1 MASAKAVLT
10 ELTSVDFLS
19 EVADKADFLKRQL
32 EERLAIKPSVKA
44 IRNLGLMVGIQL
56 NDGNQLQQVLSEAR
70 AQGLLVLSAGKD
82 VVRLL
87 PPLVMTKAQLADGVA
102 ILEEVL

>member
-1 MASAKAVLT
+1 
-10 ELTSVDFLS
+10 
-19 EVADKADFLKRQL
+19 
-32 EERLAIKPSVKA
+32 
-44 IRNLGLMVGIQL
+44 MVGIQL

>member
-1 MASAKAVLT
+1 
-10 ELTSVDFLS
+10 
-19 EVADKADFLKRQL
+19 
-32 EERLAIKPSVKA
+32 
-44 IRNLGLMVGIQL
+44 MVGIQL
-56 NDGNQLQQVLSEAR
+56 TDGNQLQQVLSEAR

>member
-1 MASAKAVLT
+1 MG
-10 ELTSVDFLS
+10 FLA
-19 EVADKADFLKRQL
+19 EVADKADFLKAQL
-32 EERLAIKPSVKA
+32 KEKLASKPTVKA

-56 NDGNQLQQVLSEAR
+56 TDGTQLQAVLSEAR

-87 PPLVMTKAQLADGVA
+87 PPLVMTKA
-102 ILEEVL
+102 